1 MTAVVAHP
9 PRDNNLVF
17 NSGLTSAA
25 GFISL
30 LEEEEPELQVYAL
43 ENLNAI
49 VNEFWAEISDSIKQI
64 EVLNENTSFPA
75 RQLAALVASKVYYNI
90 GAYESA
96 MHYALEA
103 GNLFDINDTSQYTR
117 TLVLKCI
124 DEYIR
129 QQNVEKNSDDADS
142 SSTSDVPLQAL
153 EKVVEEVFK
162 QAISTG
168 EYRYALGVA
177 LESKRLDKVREI
189 IESAGKNKSSDNQ
202 NGIHQM
208 LDYCFTTCTR
218 VVISREFRQQVLKL
232 LEEVYRNLTAT
243 NNGDLSEVN
252 WPRLCEILIFLDES
266 NKVAHILIRL
276 LEGSVRELL
285 TAYQIGFDLC
295 ENSSQQFRTN
305 VKSYVSKEAGPD
317 VEQRRIQEN
326 YQEFVRQKEVTQPS
340 EVKETDTME
349 QDEAGSSSQAP
360 KEQLSVE
367 ERKKRLDDLLS
378 ILSGT
383 TSINLFLEFLHRNN
397 HTDKFLLKS
406 MKTAIESRASVYY
419 SALLISNAFMSAGTT
434 NDLFLRDN
442 MEWITAATNWS
453 KFTYTA
459 GIGVIQKG
467 HIKESQNI
475 LKSHL
480 PQIGGGGSPYTEGGA
495 LYALGLIHANHGEEA
510 IPYLR
515 NALNNAGTNEIVQ
528 HGCCLGLGV
537 AAMATQN
544 IEIFGDLRDK
554 VLFPTDS
561 AVAGEAAGMAMGL
574 VMLGSG
580 GAGANGDDEV
590 TIIQQMMTYAHE
602 TQHEKIIR
610 GLAIGLAL
618 IMCGREEEADGLI
631 EQLGQEKDPILRYGG
646 MYTIALAY
654 AGTANNKAI
663 KKLLH
668 VAVSDVSDDVRRAAV
683 IALGFLL
690 FTQPEQ
696 CPKLVS
702 LLSESYNP
710 HVRYG
715 ATLAVGISCAGTG
728 LKAAVDLLEP
738 LATGDPVDF
747 VRQGALIALAMVL
760 VQTSSKQEPRVESI
774 RKLFSD
780 RIADKHEDAMAKFGA
795 CLAQG
800 IIDAGGR
807 NVTISPVSLQGG
819 GGMHKNISSIVGLAV
834 FTQYWYWH
842 PLAYFLSLS
851 FTPTAVIGLN
861 KDLKM
866 PVWQFKS
873 NARPSLF
880 GYPPEVKPPTAK
892 AAPKLKS
899 AELSTT
905 RKARQRA
912 QASGKMEEDSKKAE
926 EEKKKKEEDKMEEDK
941 KDKAKEKKEEEKPE
955 PEFEELKNPA
965 RVTFKQRN
973 YLTFDENGRYKPVK
987 GGRGDVFGIVILR
1000 DDRPG
1005 EEESFVT
1012 PAKPAAVGETSYP
1025 DEADEPAPP
1034 EKFEYDPEKEL

>member
-1 MTAVVAHP
+1 MTAAVAHLP
-9 PRDNNLVF
+9 PNNNLIL
-17 NSGLTSAA
+17 NSGLTSASS
-25 GFISL
+25 FISL
-30 LEEEEPELQVYAL
+30 LEEDEPELQVYAL
-43 ENLNAI
+43 QNLNII
-49 VNEFWAEISDSIKQI
+49 VNEFWAEISDSVKQI
-64 EVLNENTSFPA
+64 EVLNENTDFPA
-75 RQLAALVASKVYYNI
+75 RELAALVASKVFFHI
-90 GAYESA
+90 GAFEQA
-96 MHYALEA
+96 MQYALQA
-103 GNLFDINDTSQYTR
+103 GSLFDINDNSQYTR

-129 QQNVEKNSDDADS
+129 QQNEDKKDDDS
-142 SSTSDVPLQAL
+142 MSTSDIPLQAL
-153 EKVVEEVFK
+153 QKVVEEVLN

-168 EYRYALGVA
+168 EHRYALGVA
-177 LESKRLDKVREI
+177 LESKRLDKVKEI
-189 IESAGKNKSSDNQ
+189 LESTSRNRSVDSQ

-208 LDYCFTTCTR
+208 LDYCFTTCTK

-232 LEEVYRNLTAT
+232 LEEIYRNLTSPTTTGSA
-243 NNGDLSEVN
+243 DLSEVN
-252 WPRLCEILIFLDES
+252 WSRLCEILIFLNES

-276 LEGSVRELL
+276 LEGSNRELL
-285 TAYQIGFDLC
+285 TAYQIGFDLV
-295 ENSSQQFRTN
+295 ENSSQQFRSN
-305 VKSYVSKEAGPD
+305 VKTYVSKEAAPD
-317 VEQRRIQEN
+317 AEQRRIQEN
-326 YQEFVRQKEVTQPS
+326 YQEFVRQKEDSKPTAT
-340 EVKETDTME
+340 EVKETDSME
-349 QDEAGSSSQAP
+349 QDNNSNNNNNSNSAVV
-360 KEQLSVE
+360 KEELSAD
-367 ERKKRLDDLLS
+367 ERKKRLDNLLS

-397 HTDKFLLKS
+397 HTDKFILKN
-406 MKTAIESRASVYY
+406 MKTAIESRSSLYY
-419 SALLISNAFMSAGTT
+419 SALLISNAFMNAGTT

-442 MEWITAATNWS
+442 MDWISSATNWS

-467 HIKESQNI
+467 HIKESLTI

-480 PQIGGGGSPYTEGGA
+480 PQPGGGGSPYTEGGA

-510 IPYLR
+510 TTELR
-515 NALNNAGTNEIVQ
+515 NALNSAGTNEIVQ

-544 IEIFGDLRDK
+544 LDVFNDLKDK
-554 VLFPTDS
+554 VLFHTDS

-580 GAGANGDDEV
+580 GAISSGESEDV
-590 TIIQQMMTYAHE
+590 TIVQQMITHAQQE

-728 LKAAVDLLEP
+728 LKEAVDLLEP
-738 LATGDPVDF
+738 LATGDSVDF

-760 VQTSSKQEPRVESI
+760 VQTSAKQEPRVESI
-774 RKLFSD
+774 RKLFAD
-780 RIADKHEDAMAKFGA
+780 KIADKHEDAMSKFGA

-807 NVTISPVSLQGG
+807 NVTISPVSLQTSGG
-819 GGMHKNISSIVGLAV
+819 VHKNISSIVGLAV

-861 KDLKM
+861 KDLKT
-866 PVWQFKS
+866 PVWSFRS
-873 NARPSLF
+873 NAKPSLF
-880 GYPPEVKPPTAK
+880 GYPAETKPPTAK
-892 AAPKLKS
+892 TAPKLKS

-912 QASGKMEEDSKKAE
+912 QASKNLEE
-926 EEKKKKEEDKMEEDK
+926 
-941 KDKAKEKKEEEKPE
+941 
-955 PEFEELKNPA
+955 
-965 RVTFKQRN
+965 
-973 YLTFDENGRYKPVK
+973 YVK
-987 GGRGDVFGIVILR
+987 I
-1000 DDRPG
+1000 
-1005 EEESFVT
+1005 E
-1012 PAKPAAVGETSYP
+1012 
-1025 DEADEPAPP
+1025 
-1034 EKFEYDPEKEL
+1034 